1 MRIWRSV
8 LACAAVLVAAQT
20 PAGAGTLP
28 DASVTGTVLFNLG
41 GRDDLAGFG
50 SIALTDD
57 RFGDVGATVSG
68 DPFASIVAN
77 AQIGPNNLIPS
88 LYGRGVGALTYYL
101 QIDGPAGSVPV
112 LIDVAGAATAL
123 ASPGASF
130 VVQSRWNL
138 YDSVALTTELAGDQ
152 IDSTQITGSFGQSFD
167 RTVSLTLLTNHVY
180 PIFMLADAEA
190 AATAAGSSA
199 VAGAFVDPFFYF
211 GAGVDPSL
219 YSFSFSEG
227 VGNAAAP
234 EPGLLLLVGTAL
246 IALGL
251 SRRLSI

>member
-1 MRIWRSV
+1 MRIW
-8 LACAAVLVAAQT
+8 LCALTCAALLLSAET
-20 PAGAGTLP
+20 PATAGTVQ
-28 DASVTGTVLFNLG
+28 DASVTATVLFNLG
-41 GRDDLAGFG
+41 GRDDLASFG

-57 RFGDVGATVSG
+57 RFGHVGASVSG
-68 DPFASIVAN
+68 DPFAAIVAN

-88 LYGRGVGALTYYL
+88 LYGRGVGTLTYYFR
-101 QIDGPAGSVPV
+101 IDGPAGSVPV

-138 YDSVALTTELAGDQ
+138 YDSVALTAELAGDE

-180 PIFMLADAEA
+180 PVFMLADAEA
-190 AATAAGSSA
+190 AATAEGSSA
-199 VAGAFVDPFFYF
+199 AANAFVDPFFYF
-211 GAGVDPSL
+211 GPGVDPSL
-219 YSFSFSEG
+219 YAFSFSAG

-234 EPGLLLLVGTAL
+234 EPGRLLLVGTPL
-246 IALGL
+246 LALGL
-251 SRRLSI
+251 SRRRPI